1 MLPFPV
7 YFVYVILCYIA
18 APVRSPLRGLPSL
31 FCDRP
36 LGSFPKASAKV
47 QPLFELTKY
56 SCKKFSG
63 HRNIS
68 FTTLCYSLQSAKKKF
83 FKIFSTSLAD
93 IRQKN
98 LNILKCG
105 EDLSSPETPI
115 YRLWGGTE
123 SNLRSIF

>member
-18 APVRSPLRGLPSL
+18 APSRSPLRGLPSL
-31 FCDRP
+31 VCDRP

-63 HRNIS
+63 QRNIS

-83 FKIFSTSLAD
+83 FKIFSPSLAD
-93 IRQKN
+93 IRQKH
-98 LNILKCG
+98 LNVLKCW
-105 EDLSSPETPI
+105 EDLSAQKIAQSRHSGGHFQG
-115 YRLWGGTE
+115 RL
-123 SNLRSIF
+123 I